1 MRIKTFHYCAIL
13 VVMAVVLSV
22 SACSIPTSQP
32 PPDAIPPTTPPQ
44 NYQPE
49 ESTPPVPLDQPL
61 TDSLPNSADETSQ
74 HAFEHGWWLKPQT
87 YGMFNY
93 WNDTNLQRLEDTSS
107 SVNGYRLV
115 FDLDLINP
123 NFDIAADIQRVHT
136 SGRKYV
142 VGITFNGTIDKW
154 PEETSLL
161 VAQGALALTYEG
173 TPAVQ
178 QSDEKVYYFSTNH
191 PAWQAALID
200 QGKSIV
206 DAGADGITV
215 IEPWGASF
223 YPGFGGHPDFSKVSA
238 EGFSKYLSERFTT
251 TQLSA
256 IGITNLNSFD
266 YREYLRIQGVSAQD
280 LTNAP
285 LYSEYQAYQ
294 RQCAIDFFRRYVAE
308 VKEYACSLGIEDFP
322 IATAQHGGWLTPFT
336 LDMLQ
341 YADFA
346 FGNLDFTELENVYD
360 THAFQYKLH
369 RAATGGPL
377 IAAPMDMSLG
387 WLVQKSAQ
395 PDNWLTVKAAE
406 AYVNQGGF
414 HDTFYAG
421 LTENGPLEYISNFET
436 VSRVFNFVLTNRDL
450 LTAEVQS
457 MAQVAVLLA
466 PEMAQGEADMHWG
479 TFSGTCRVLTASNI
493 QYDVILDQEAAN
505 GIDYL
510 DRYEVVILPNCSKL
524 NQGML
529 FRLSQYGSNDGKLL
543 AINQTPEGIVN
554 VPGLIHINW
563 YPDIQRQSIANNE
576 FLEILAA
583 LIPEKVLLE
592 RLPDGIMAQIWRTGK
607 STVLHLINY
616 NYSLQSGI
624 VDDQFNVP
632 VSINLPADLEV
643 HVIIISPDFDSREE
657 LKFDIENGYIK
668 FTVPHLHIWDV
679 ILIE

>member
-1 MRIKTFHYCAIL
+1 MRIKTSHYYAIL
-13 VVMAVVLSV
+13 VVVAVVLSV
-22 SACSIPTSQP
+22 SACSIPASQP
-32 PPDAIPPTTPPQ
+32 PPDAIPTTPPQ
-44 NYQPE
+44 NSQPE
-49 ESTPPVPLDQPL
+49 ESTPPVQLDQPL
-61 TDSLPNSADETSQ
+61 IDSLPNSASETPQ
-74 HAFEHGWWLKPQT
+74 YAFEHDWWLKPQT

-123 NFDIAADIQRVHT
+123 NFDIAADIQRVHA

-142 VGITFNGTIDKW
+142 VGITFNGIIDKW

-161 VAQGALALTYEG
+161 VAEGALALTYEG

-178 QSDEKVYYFSTNH
+178 QAGEKVYYFSTNH
-191 PAWQAALID
+191 PAWEAALIA

-206 DAGADGITV
+206 DAGADGIAV

-223 YPGFGGHPDFSKVSA
+223 YPGFGGHPDFSNVSA
-238 EGFSKYLSERFTT
+238 EGFGKYLSERFTT

-256 IGITNLNSFD
+256 MGITNLNSFD
-266 YREYLRIQGVSAQD
+266 YRGYLRIHEVSAQD
-280 LTNAP
+280 LPNAP

-294 RQCAIDFFRRYVAE
+294 RQRAIDFFRRYVAE
-308 VKEYACSLGIEDFP
+308 VKEHACSRGIEDFP
-322 IATAQHGGWLTPFT
+322 IATAQHGGWLAPFT

-341 YADFA
+341 DADFA
-346 FGNLDFTELENVYD
+346 FGNLDFTDLENVYD

-436 VSRVFNFVLTNRDL
+436 VSRVFDFVLANSEL
-450 LTAEVQS
+450 LAAEMQS
-457 MAQVAVLLA
+457 TAQVAVLLA
-466 PEMAQGEADMHWG
+466 PEITQNEANMHWG
-479 TFSGTCRVLTASNI
+479 TFSGTCRVLTTSNI
-493 QYDVILDQEAAN
+493 QYDVILDQEAAT

-510 DRYEVVILPNCSKL
+510 DQYEVVILPNCSKL
-524 NQGML
+524 SQDML
-529 FRLSQYGSNDGKLL
+529 FRLSQYGSKGGKLI
-543 AINQTPEGIVN
+543 AINQTPEGIIN

-563 YPDIQRQSIANNE
+563 YPDIQRQSTANNE

-583 LIPEKVLLE
+583 LIPKKVLLE
-592 RLPDGIMAQIWRTGK
+592 RLPDGIMTQIWRTEK
-607 STVLHLINY
+607 NTLLHLINY
-616 NYSLQSGI
+616 DYSLQSDR
-624 VDDQFNVP
+624 VNDQFNVP
-632 VSINLPADLEV
+632 VSINLPADFEV
-643 HVIIISPDFDSREE
+643 HTIIVISPDFDNIEE

-668 FTVPHLHIWDV
+668 FTVPHLHIWDIIV
-679 ILIE
+679 IE